1 MIVGPLLSAAIA
13 LALWTGPAQ
22 AGATVRLKHPEHYL
36 HTTPNSVAGI
46 KAYLELLGASL
57 APGLVLNV
65 AVLDLQMAGNVDE
78 FRPPLRIMSGVTWPS
93 IRLRYALTEGRKVIA
108 SGEERLGST
117 LYQQDAAARTRDDP
131 LRYEKAML
139 RDWYDARF
147 RAYRRKAGG

>member
-1 MIVGPLLSAAIA
+1 V
-13 LALWTGPAQ
+13 
-22 AGATVRLKHPEHYL
+22 VRLKHPERYL
-36 HTTPNSVAGI
+36 QTTSNSVAGIKVAGI
-46 KAYLELLGASL
+46 KAYLELLGTSL

-78 FRPPLRIMSGVTWPS
+78 FRPPLRIMSGVTWPT
-93 IRLRYALTEGRKVIA
+93 IRLRYALTNGRKVIA

-139 RDWYDARF
+139 RDWFDARF
-147 RAYRRKAGG
+147 RTYRRKAGG